1 MFSNNIPKKPMA
13 YFFKEM
19 GLLLLFSL
27 LFIFSFM
34 YFCVHLLDN
43 NYSGEV
49 GFHLFIYAIFHI
61 RAFCLSYL
69 GIMLLL
75 SFANTNHKIQIKIFA
90 TFLLNLLIIPFF
102 IIREIRFNSIYLA
115 LVISTFVSFGVCFF
129 IYYSSKSKPTE
140 FL

>member
-1 MFSNNIPKKPMA
+1 MLFNKIPKKTVS
-13 YFFKEM
+13 YFFKEI
-19 GLLLLFSL
+19 GLLLLFSV
-27 LFIFSFM
+27 LFIFSFV
-34 YFCVHLLDN
+34 YFSAHLLDN

-90 TFLLNLLIIPFF
+90 TFILNLLIIRFF
-102 IIREIRFNSIYLA
+102 IVGEIKFNSIYLA
-115 LVISTFVSFGVCFF
+115 LVISTFVSFAVCFF
-129 IYYSSKSKPTE
+129 IYYSSKSKPTD